1 MKNPAHAEKMRRYWA
16 SLRPDQ
22 RRKQTAGIVGDRAV
36 KRTGPNQSTIDLE
49 ALRDA
54 VDLAVSILQ
63 STDDPRLRC
72 ALASTVLLQARGS
85 ARAKVRA
92 KPLTLV
98 RVRLESGA
106 TVYADAREMW
116 RCGLRGAPVTAR
128 DDSGAPVSD
137 SADSV
142 PAWFLVEDVEIVE
155 NLI

>member
-1 MKNPAHAEKMRRYWA
+1 MRRYWA

-36 KRTGPNQSTIDLE
+36 KRTGPNQSTIDLKS
-49 ALRDA
+49 LRDA

-85 ARAKVRA
+85 TRAKVRA

-106 TVYADAREMW
+106 TVYADAREMC

-142 PAWFLVEDVEIVE
+142 PAWFLVENVEIVE

>member
-49 ALRDA
+49 SLRDA

-85 ARAKVRA
+85 TRAKVRA

-116 RCGLRGAPVTAR
+116 SCGLRGSPVTAR
-128 DDSGAPVSD
+128 DDSGAPFSD

-142 PAWFLVEDVEIVE
+142 TAWFLVENVEIVE